1 MYSNFQTKRTL
12 IALAIA
18 GTLGASTTHAQEPY
32 ARPDDS
38 WVSISGTVVEPTA
51 DDFLLDYG
59 DGTILVEMDD
69 WDAYGDAYGL
79 LDGDKVTVNGRIDD
93 DFYEVAAIEA
103 GSVYVESL
111 DTYFYASSADEEG
124 MAYDPVYWTVTT
136 PVVVSTM
143 TLRGDVTSIDAGDKT
158 FTIDQL
164 GSEIQVD
171 VDGLG
176 YNPLDDKGFQQI
188 EKGDYVSVTGMT
200 GADFMDGEAFQ
211 ADTVT
216 TLLDESEMEDE
227 S

>member
-1 MYSNFQTKRTL
+1 MFSNFQTKRTL
-12 IALAIA
+12 IALAITGA
-18 GTLGASTTHAQEPY
+18 LGASTTHAQEPY
-32 ARPDDS
+32 AKPDDS

-51 DDFLLDYG
+51 DDFVLDYG
-59 DGTILVEMDD
+59 DGDILVEMDD

-93 DFYEVAAIEA
+93 DFYEVAKIEA

-111 DTYFYASSADEEG
+111 DTYFYASSVDDESV
-124 MAYDPVYWTVTT
+124 AYDPVYWTVTT

-143 TLRGDVTSIDAGDKT
+143 TLRGDVTSTDAGDKT
-158 FTIDQL
+158 FTIDHL

-171 VDGLG
+171 VDGLE

-188 EKGDYVSVTGMT
+188 EKGDYVSVTGMAD
-200 GADFMDGEAFQ
+200 ADFMDGEAFQ
-211 ADTVT
+211 ADLVT